1 MDISLKLAIYIPTII
16 SALILATFIFVSN
29 RKNKVNLVFSL
40 LIICVAWW
48 LIFSAIGDTTT
59 NNSIALFATRIGII
73 GPNFI
78 ASLFLYFA
86 LIFPRRKKFPIYVTY
101 LIFLIPVILTLFSLT
116 PLNITSVAIRD
127 YGVEAVSGIIYPFF
141 LIFFVIF
148 SGIALFIFLRELFSN
163 KLGGAEKLQIKY
175 ILLGF
180 FLTALLALIPNV
192 FLVIVGYS
200 QYLIF
205 SVPSILI
212 FLFLTAYSI
221 VKHRLMD
228 IRMVVAR
235 SVAYIILIVILA
247 SLYAGAV
254 IGLEYALFP
263 GQIASFSIA
272 QTALRTVLAVIM
284 VFLFQPIRNWITK
297 ATDKVFFRGRY
308 DADQLLSELSNT
320 MSSTIVLIELLY
332 RVSDL
337 IQKNIKSARVL
348 TALVKDETRMYNVQA
363 NGYKENP
370 DIDPRDVYYMA
381 KDGIII
387 KDDLEDGTR
396 RKKILTQYNATM
408 AVPLKTD
415 SEVIGVILMG
425 EKSSGEM
432 YNQQDIKVM
441 EIIGPELAV
450 AVENAK
456 SYEEI
461 SKFNV
466 TLRQE
471 VKRATY
477 RLKQKNSELQELDKA
492 KDEFISMASH
502 QLRTP
507 LTAIKGYLSMLL
519 EGDAGDI
526 KVSQYDFINEAYSGA
541 NRMVGLINDLL
552 NVSRMETGRFFLE
565 PKEVD
570 IERIVNEE
578 VKQLSQQAR
587 TKGLYLKVENKG
599 KVPHIWADETKIRQ
613 VVMNFMDNALY
624 YTITGGVT
632 VTLRHDKTNL
642 FYEVHDTGIGVPA
655 DQKRHLFEKFFRA
668 DNART
673 TRPDGTGLGI
683 YLAKRVIEDHG
694 GEIIF
699 ESEVGKG
706 SMFGF
711 KFPLKKKVGPKPI
724 SAPAPRTVH
733 TAETMQAVQTEIVE
747 KAAIK

>member
-1 MDISLKLAIYIPTII
+1 MMFNFSSILLLII
-16 SALILATFIFVSN
+16 SA
-29 RKNKVNLVFSL
+29 VNLVLGL
-40 LIICVAWW
+40 LIIVRNRKSIQNILFSIMLFGITFWSLS
-48 LIFSAIGDTTT
+48 LILYNLGLPETIYIWGQLAYLFSALTI
-59 NNSIALFATRIGII
+59 
-73 GPNFI
+73 
-78 ASLFLYFA
+78 SLFLQFTLYFQTKLVNKFVQYLSIFLCTVYLVIAVIPFSIFSSITIADGLIETSLNWGYYLHSIMTFVLFGWA
-86 LIFPRRKKFPIYVTY
+86 LINLVIKYNKSTGIYRSQLVLILVGATISTVIAIFSNVILFSSTGLY
-101 LIFLIPVILTLFSLT
+101 NWLGPTGTIFLVGC
-116 PLNITSVAIRD
+116 ITYA
-127 YGVEAVSGIIYPFF
+127 
-141 LIFFVIF
+141 
-148 SGIALFIFLRELFSN
+148 
-163 KLGGAEKLQIKY
+163 
-175 ILLGF
+175 
-180 FLTALLALIPNV
+180 
-192 FLVIVGYS
+192 
-200 QYLIF
+200 
-205 SVPSILI
+205 
-212 FLFLTAYSI
+212 I

-235 SVAYIILIVILA
+235 SVAYIILIVTLA
-247 SLYAGAV
+247 GLYAGAV
-254 IGLEYALFP
+254 LGMEFILFP
-263 GQIASFSIA
+263 KELTSFSLT
-272 QTALRTVLAVIM
+272 QGGLRTVVAVIM
-284 VFLFQPIRNWITK
+284 VFLFQPLKNWITK
-297 ATDKVFFRGRY
+297 ATDKIFFRGRY

-320 MSSTIVLIELLY
+320 MSSTIVLVELLY

-337 IQKNIKSARVL
+337 IQKNIKSTRVL
-348 TALVKDETRMYNVQA
+348 TALVKDDTRMYNVQA
-363 NGYKENP
+363 NGYKETP
-370 DIDPRDVYYMA
+370 DVDPRDVYHLA

-387 KDDLEDGTR
+387 KDDLEDGSKS
-396 RKKILTQYNATM
+396 KKLLTEYNATM

-415 SEVIGVILMG
+415 SEVIGVILLG
-425 EKSSGEM
+425 EKNSGEM
-432 YNQQDIKVM
+432 YNQQDMKVM

-624 YTITGGVT
+624 YTLTGGVT
-632 VTLRHDKTNL
+632 VTLRHDKVNL
-642 FYEVHDTGIGVPA
+642 YYEVHDTGIGVPA